1 MAATAL
7 QRETNP
13 EVFYPDFD
21 GEPIAKNS
29 IQYQYIGAIQVGLDA
44 MLARNPDV
52 FVAAD
57 LLWYPVEGR
66 PDIKNTTDVMV
77 AFGRPK
83 GGRGSYRQWEE
94 GGLAPQVVF
103 KITSPGATF
112 AEMRSK
118 RMFYSR
124 YGVAEYYE
132 YDPEIGM
139 LEVWTRQK
147 GILRNAFIDDEWR
160 SPLLGV
166 TLKIETNGELSV
178 YRPNGERFLR
188 PLEIKAL
195 SDLAEARAERWR
207 NRAERERERAERL
220 AAKLREL
227 GIDPEKING

>member
-7 QRETNP
+7 QRETKP
-13 EVFYPDFD
+13 EVLYPDSD
-21 GEPIAKNS
+21 VEPIAKNS
-29 IQYQYIGAIQVGLDA
+29 IQYQHVIALQVGLDA
-44 MLARNPDV
+44 MLAHNPDV

-66 PDIKNTTDVMV
+66 PDIKITLDVMV

-83 GGRGSYRQWEE
+83 GARGSYRQWEE
-94 GGLAPQVVF
+94 DGVAPQVIF
-103 KITSPGATF
+103 KITPPVATV

-118 RMFYSR
+118 RVFYNY

-139 LEVWTRQK
+139 LEVWTRRK
-147 GILRNAFIDDEWR
+147 GVLRSAFFTDEWR

-178 YRPNGERFLR
+178 YMPNGQRFLR
-188 PLEIKAL
+188 PVEISAL
-195 SDLAEARAERWR
+195 TDMAEAWAERER

-227 GIDPEKING
+227 GIDPEQING